1 MVNFFRNTRLL
12 ASCILLSILAHLLF
26 AHGLRLF
33 GTYEF
38 GAAVNQPQGI
48 EVDLAYPG
56 ATDSAAQASE
66 RPADSVAEK
75 SPAATT
81 VLPAEGAAARSLPA
95 SPEQLPSEEEPEELP
110 AAKIV
115 TPATR
120 RIDPVPA
127 AAAGVAPQPA
137 SGTQTLPPLRAGGP
151 FLAAKYEKL
160 TFQIMMFEIPV
171 GTAELESKYEN
182 GETSITLR
190 VRSNAAISGIY
201 PVDDFV
207 ETRHVGSFIM
217 AKIRQ
222 QEGSF
227 RSDEL
232 FTINPGK
239 MRVTWFDNIN
249 GRSLQTTVPTAD
261 VLDSLSA
268 IYYLRNRQ
276 LEVGRT
282 ETLHIYDS
290 ETYAEVPVEIVAREE
305 MRLPNLTKVN
315 TLVVRPLRKTAGIFR
330 RTGDVLIWLTDDT
343 NKVPVRIVTSI
354 PFGKVTVELISAESK
369 SHDEEPG
376 GTARHETGL
385 PTLVGKQPEKH
396 HEPH

>member
-1 MVNFFRNTRLL
+1 MVHFFRKTRLL
-12 ASCILLSILAHLLF
+12 ASCILLSIMAHLLF
-26 AHGLRLF
+26 AHALRLF

-38 GAAVNQPQGI
+38 SAAVNQPRGI
-48 EVDLAYPG
+48 VVDLASPG
-56 ATDSAAQASE
+56 ETDSAAPANE
-66 RPADSVAEK
+66 RSADGDTERAAEK
-75 SPAATT
+75 APAVETA
-81 VLPAEGAAARSLPA
+81 LPAEGAAPHSGPA
-95 SPEQLPSEEEPEELP
+95 SPEPLQSEEEADELP
-110 AAKIV
+110 VAAKSV
-115 TPATR
+115 APAN
-120 RIDPVPA
+120 
-127 AAAGVAPQPA
+127 AAGVAPQPA
-137 SGTQTLPPLRAGGP
+137 SGDQTLPRLRAGGA
-151 FLAAKYEKL
+151 FLAAKHEKL

-201 PVDDFV
+201 PVDDLV
-207 ETRHVGSFIM
+207 EARHVGSFIM

-239 MRVTWFDNIN
+239 KRVTWFDNIS

-290 ETYAEVPVEIVAREE
+290 ETYAEVPVEIVTREE

-315 TLVVRPLRKTAGIFR
+315 TLVVRPLRKTSGIFR

-354 PFGKVTVELISAESK
+354 PFGKVTVELISAESTP
-369 SHDEEPG
+369 HDEEPG

-385 PTLVGKQPEKH
+385 LSGKQP
-396 HEPH
+396 

>member
-1 MVNFFRNTRLL
+1 MVHFFRKTRLL

-26 AHGLRLF
+26 AHALRLF

-38 GAAVNQPQGI
+38 RAAVNQPRGI
-48 EVDLAYPG
+48 VVDLASPG
-56 ATDSAAQASE
+56 ATDSVAPTSE
-66 RPADSVAEK
+66 LSADGDTERAAEK
-75 SPAATT
+75 APAVETA
-81 VLPAEGAAARSLPA
+81 LPAEGAAARSVPA
-95 SPEQLPSEEEPEELP
+95 SPEPLQSEEEADELP
-110 AAKIV
+110 VAAKSV
-115 TPATR
+115 APAN
-120 RIDPVPA
+120 
-127 AAAGVAPQPA
+127 AAGVAPQPA
-137 SGTQTLPPLRAGGP
+137 SGDQSSLPLRTGGA
-151 FLAAKYEKL
+151 FLAAKHEKL

-207 ETRHVGSFIM
+207 EARHVGSFIM

-239 MRVTWFDNIN
+239 KRVTWFDNLS

-290 ETYAEVPVEIVAREE
+290 ETYAEVPVEIMAREE
-305 MRLPNLTKVN
+305 MRLPNLTKVD

-330 RTGDVLIWLTDDT
+330 RTGDVLIWLTDDS

-354 PFGKVTVELISAESK
+354 PFGRVTVELISAESTP
-369 SHDEEPG
+369 HDEEPG
-376 GTARHETGL
+376 RTARPETGL

>member
-1 MVNFFRNTRLL
+1 MAHFIRKTRLL

-26 AHGLRLF
+26 AHALRLF

-38 GAAVNQPQGI
+38 SAAVNQPRGI
-48 EVDLAYPG
+48 VVDLASPG
-56 ATDSAAQASE
+56 ATDSVAPTSE
-66 RPADSVAEK
+66 LSADSDTERAAEK
-75 SPAATT
+75 APAVATA
-81 VLPAEGAAARSLPA
+81 PAEGAAPRSLPA
-95 SPEQLPSEEEPEELP
+95 TPEQLQSEEEPDELP
-110 AAKIV
+110 VAAKSV
-115 TPATR
+115 APAN
-120 RIDPVPA
+120 
-127 AAAGVAPQPA
+127 AAGVAPQPA
-137 SGTQTLPPLRAGGP
+137 SGDQSSLPLRTGGA
-151 FLAAKYEKL
+151 FLAAKHEKL

-190 VRSNAAISGIY
+190 VRSNAAISNIY
-201 PVDDFV
+201 PVDDLV
-207 ETRHVGSFIM
+207 EARHVGSFIM

-239 MRVTWFDNIN
+239 KRVTWFDNLS

-290 ETYAEVPVEIVAREE
+290 ETYAEVPVEIVTREE

-315 TLVVRPLRKTAGIFR
+315 TLVVRPLRKTSGIFR

-354 PFGKVTVELISAESK
+354 PFGKVTVELISAESTP
-369 SHDEEPG
+369 HDEEPG
-376 GTARHETGL
+376 GNSRQENTPLA
-385 PTLVGKQPEKH
+385 GKQP
-396 HEPH
+396 